1 VHNRGKVL
9 GSTSALN
16 LLVWNRATV
25 KEYDAWEEL
34 GNSGWGWQNMYL
46 SMLKTETFQR
56 QNGSA
61 QYGIDGVGYL
71 GQIHIALTENPPPQ
85 VQACVPTLTNL
96 GLRENLESLNGT
108 NLGTMYQPA
117 TYHVSDHTR
126 SYSVD
131 YIPEAG
137 DNLVFMFNTT
147 VHKVQLDKKGSKATG
162 VILTD
167 GTLIRARMEVVI
179 SAGSLVSP
187 KILELSGIGQKAVL
201 SKAGIKH
208 IIDLPGVGENMQ
220 DHLRIQTTYELKPDI
235 LGVDILKYNTTLAA
249 AELELRKRSETSLY
263 QYAGSCYGFLK

>member
-1 VHNRGKVL
+1 
-9 GSTSALN
+9 
-16 LLVWNRATV
+16 
-25 KEYDAWEEL
+25 
-34 GNSGWGWQNMYL
+34 
-46 SMLKTETFQR
+46 
-56 QNGSA
+56 
-61 QYGIDGVGYL
+61 
-71 GQIHIALTENPPPQ
+71 
-85 VQACVPTLTNL
+85 
-96 GLRENLESLNGT
+96 
-108 NLGTMYQPA
+108 MYQPA

-263 QYAGSCYGFLK
+263 QYAGSCYGFLKWKQALGNEKKLIELARQSANGSNPVDQKKLELLTSPDLGAPELEIIFGDGYIGTTG